1 MYEAIDALFKSEPYV
16 YPHTYLN
23 GHMIMEAL
31 MLDHQRVVGD
41 ISQGQV
47 QYQLIAQPDDLFDIY
62 GWISMS
68 IIYISIPK

>member
-23 GHMIMEAL
+23 GHMIVEAL

-41 ISQGQV
+41 ISQGQG
-47 QYQLIAQPDDLFDIY
+47 QYKPHH
-62 GWISMS
+62 
-68 IIYISIPK
+68 P

>member
-31 MLDHQRVVGD
+31 MLDLTTRGWSETSVKVK
-41 ISQGQV
+41 INTS
-47 QYQLIAQPDDLFDIY
+47 LIILD
-62 GWISMS
+62 
-68 IIYISIPK
+68 